1 MSGEGHR
8 CLWGGPAHASASR
21 QRGSQL
27 RLPQAIICKRTGTVE
42 NVNRRDAVLETH
54 RTAIRVAAV
63 RAKARSISLVG
74 SVARNEDT
82 DRSDYDFLVEFDD
95 DADLFD
101 IAGLQV
107 DLTELLGQH
116 VDVVDSSAVRES
128 HRGMFEDAILL

>member
-1 MSGEGHR
+1 MRVTHGAE
-8 CLWGGPAHASASR
+8 L
-21 QRGSQL
+21 L
-27 RLPQAIICKRTGTVE
+27 RLRAIVGDSTGTVAT
-42 NVNRRDAVLETH
+42 VNRRAAVLETH
-54 RTAIRVAAV
+54 RAAIRVAAE

-74 SVARNEDT
+74 SVARDEDS

-101 IAGLQV
+101 LAGLQV

-128 HRGMFEDAILL
+128 YRGMFEDAILL

>member
-1 MSGEGHR
+1 MALQAGRDRVEWRHR
-8 CLWGGPAHASASR
+8 SELLW
-21 QRGSQL
+21 L
-27 RLPQAIICKRTGTVE
+27 RAIVGNRAGTVE
-42 NVNRRDAVLETH
+42 SVNRRYAVLETH
-54 RTAIRVAAV
+54 RVAIRIAAE
-63 RAKARSISLVG
+63 RAKARSISLIG
-74 SVARNEDT
+74 SVARDEDT

>member
-1 MSGEGHR
+1 MALCAGRDHLEWRRRSE
-8 CLWGGPAHASASR
+8 L
-21 QRGSQL
+21 L
-27 RLPQAIICKRTGTVE
+27 RLQTIVDNSAGTAAI
-42 NVNRRDAVLETH
+42 VNRRDTVLETH
-54 RTAIRVAAV
+54 RAAIRIAAE
-63 RAKARSISLVG
+63 RAKARSISLIG
-74 SVARNEDT
+74 SVARDEDT

-128 HRGMFEDAILL
+128 HRGMFEDAIFL

>member
-1 MSGEGHR
+1 MALHADRDRVERRHR
-8 CLWGGPAHASASR
+8 SELLW
-21 QRGSQL
+21 L
-27 RLPQAIICKRTGTVE
+27 RAIVGNCAGTVE
-42 NVNRRDAVLETH
+42 NVNRRYAVLETH
-54 RTAIRVAAV
+54 RAAIRIAAE
-63 RAKARSISLVG
+63 RAKARSISLIG
-74 SVARNEDT
+74 SVARDEDT

-107 DLTELLGQH
+107 DSTELLGQH

>member
-1 MSGEGHR
+1 MPSHLSRGRAGRHQHPELLGLR
-8 CLWGGPAHASASR
+8 AIVGSSA
-21 QRGSQL
+21 
-27 RLPQAIICKRTGTVE
+27 GTVAS
-42 NVNRRDAVLETH
+42 VDRRDAVLETH
-54 RTAIRVAAV
+54 RTAIRVAAE

-74 SVARNEDT
+74 SVARDEDT

-107 DLTELLGQH
+107 DLTELLGRH

-128 HRGMFEDAILL
+128 HRGMFEDAIPL

>member
-1 MSGEGHR
+1 MALQAGRDRVEWRHR
-8 CLWGGPAHASASR
+8 SELLW
-21 QRGSQL
+21 L
-27 RLPQAIICKRTGTVE
+27 RAIVGNRAGTVE

-54 RTAIRVAAV
+54 RVAIRIAAE
-63 RAKARSISLVG
+63 RAKARSISLIG
-74 SVARNEDT
+74 SVARDEDT
-82 DRSDYDFLVEFDD
+82 DRSDYDFLVEFAV

>member
-1 MSGEGHR
+1 MAGSLCHCAPAVDNVEWR
-8 CLWGGPAHASASR
+8 CCHELLR
-21 QRGSQL
+21 QR
-27 RLPQAIICKRTGTVE
+27 AIICNCTGTVE
-42 NVNRRDAVLETH
+42 NVTRRDAVLETH
-54 RTAIRVAAV
+54 RTAIRVAAE

-82 DRSDYDFLVEFDD
+82 DRSDYDFLVEFDE

-128 HRGMFEDAILL
+128 HRGMFEDAIPL